1 MWAVLNYLEF
11 NLKLIPKCGHVM
23 PCPYKHTTK
32 LFMMNSKPTQ
42 PFGRYGEQL
51 AVKHLQAAGYEVI
64 TTNWRCP
71 LGEIDIVAQKDN
83 ILVFVEVRS
92 RHADNTE
99 ASFESINT
107 RKQTKLAA
115 LANAYIDAHKLDEMV
130 WRIDVIGVA
139 IPHAGKAII
148 EHIEDALGW

>member
-1 MWAVLNYLEF
+1 MIIHQK
-11 NLKLIPKCGHVM
+11 NLPTDPLFASKLM
-23 PCPYKHTTK
+23 PS
-32 LFMMNSKPTQ
+32 SKPTQ

-51 AVKHLQAAGYEVI
+51 AVNHLQAAGYEII

-83 ILVFVEVRS
+83 TLVFVEVRS
-92 RHADNTE
+92 RHAENTE

-107 RKQTKLAA
+107 RKQAKLAA
-115 LANAYIDAHKLDEMV
+115 LANDYIDTHKLDDIM
-130 WRIDVIGVA
+130 WRIDVVGVA
-139 IPHAGKAII
+139 IPHIGKAII

>member
-1 MWAVLNYLEF
+1 
-11 NLKLIPKCGHVM
+11 M
-23 PCPYKHTTK
+23 P
-32 LFMMNSKPTQ
+32 NSKPTK

-51 AVKHLQAAGYEVI
+51 AVNHLQATGYEII
-64 TTNWRCP
+64 TTNWRCS
-71 LGEIDIVAQKDN
+71 LGEIDIIAQKEN

-99 ASFESINT
+99 ASFESVNT
-107 RKQTKLAA
+107 RKQSKLAS
-115 LANAYIDAHKLDEMV
+115 LVNEYIDLHKLDDKI

-139 IPHAGKAII
+139 IPRSGKAII

>member
-1 MWAVLNYLEF
+1 
-11 NLKLIPKCGHVM
+11 M
-23 PCPYKHTTK
+23 P
-32 LFMMNSKPTQ
+32 NSKPTQ

-51 AVKHLQAAGYEVI
+51 AINHLQTAGYAII

-71 LGEIDIVAQKDN
+71 LGEIDIIAQKDN

-92 RHADNTE
+92 RHAETTE
-99 ASFESINT
+99 TSFESVNT

-115 LANAYIDAHKLDEMV
+115 LANDYIDAHKLDDIV

-139 IPHAGKAII
+139 IPHSGKPII
-148 EHIEDALGW
+148 EHVEDALGW

>member
-1 MWAVLNYLEF
+1 MAS
-11 NLKLIPKCGHVM
+11 
-23 PCPYKHTTK
+23 
-32 LFMMNSKPTQ
+32 SKSTQ

-51 AVKHLQAAGYEVI
+51 VVRHLETIGYQII

-71 LGEIDIVAQKDN
+71 LGEIDIIAKKEN

-92 RHADNTE
+92 RHAETTE
-99 ASFESINT
+99 QSFESVNK

-115 LANAYIDAHKLDEMV
+115 LANEYIDTHKLDEMM

-139 IPHAGKAII
+139 IPRSGKAII
-148 EHIEDALGW
+148 EHVEDALGW